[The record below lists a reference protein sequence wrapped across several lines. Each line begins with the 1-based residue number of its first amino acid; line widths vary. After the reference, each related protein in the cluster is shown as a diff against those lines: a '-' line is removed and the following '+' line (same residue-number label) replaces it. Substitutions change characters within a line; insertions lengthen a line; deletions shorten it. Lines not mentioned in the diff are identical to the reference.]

1 MNDPCTLIAHA
12 LGQRP
17 DSPVVRELLTRYPN
31 LQDLAESTPE
41 ELKEIPGIGPAR
53 ARQLHAIFQL
63 GRSSMTHRRPESIMI
78 TSPEEAAAVLMPRLR
93 HRDREVFET
102 ILLNTKHRIITID
115 TVSVGT
121 LSSVAVHPREV
132 FRPAIRRLTAAV
144 ILAHNH
150 PSGDPS
156 PSPEDVALTKRLMQ
170 AGHILGINVLDHIII
185 GDGRWISLRAEG
197 YV

>member
-41 ELKEIPGIGPAR
+41 ELKEIPGIGPAG

-63 GRSSMTHRRPESIMI
+63 GRSSMTHRRPESTMI

-156 PSPEDVALTKRLMQ
+156 PSPEDVALTKRLME